1 MFVSARQ
8 MFRVGDAN
16 WNKWISWIGLQNVE
30 EIRSLDKQ
38 INHILP
44 NTSMCDCIL
53 GDYVSA
59 MRRLPKIDPAT
70 QYYQVAVNL
79 SWETAP
85 EWLEKSVFLGCDL
98 ADDCWR
104 SSVHNYGPWSE
115 HLGKIAL
122 HVNQYGLLKLADAR
136 AAKALMATHFDRA
149 YAHVDLSIWGL
160 YELAPEGI
168 MARGKAEGKTV
179 NKDAGGS
186 RDIEV
191 N

>member
-8 MFRVGDAN
+8 MFRAGDAN
-16 WNKWISWIGLQNVE
+16 WNKWISWIGLRNVE
-30 EIRSLDKQ
+30 EIRSLDRQ

-44 NTSMCDCIL
+44 HTDMCDCIL
-53 GDYVSA
+53 GDYASA
-59 MRRLPKIDPAT
+59 MKRLPKIDPAC

-79 SWETAP
+79 SWETTP
-85 EWLEKSVFLGCDL
+85 EWLEHSVFLGCDL

-104 SSVHNYGPWSE
+104 SSVHNYGPWTG
-115 HLGKIAL
+115 HLEKIAL
-122 HVNQYGLLKLADAR
+122 HVNQYGLLRMADAR
-136 AAKALMATHFDRA
+136 AAKALMTTHFDRA

-160 YELAPEGI
+160 YELRIDSFDRRSESRDRATSGS
-168 MARGKAEGKTV
+168 
-179 NKDAGGS
+179 GGP